1 VFSALL
7 SVGCGAF
14 VGILPAIRMATPVA
28 IALGFVADAAD
39 RWEDWR
45 RAWSTGS
52 LCGASG

>member
-52 LCGASG
+52 RCGAGE